1 MDTRKTSEL
10 NKLKYRPMKFKVL
23 YLLAIVGLMSFSSYA
38 QRAAGARIG
47 YIDTEFI
54 LENVPDYQEASTQ
67 LNSKLTK
74 WKSEIEK
81 KLADVE
87 TKKKA
92 LENEKV
98 LLTKELYEER
108 LEDISFEEAEILDY
122 QQKRF
127 GPNGDM
133 VIQRAQ
139 LMQPV
144 QDQIWAAVKEVA
156 ESRKYDFVF
165 DKNADFLM
173 LYSAERFD
181 ISDRVLAIITRASGR
196 EQAKNKKE
204 RRELEKEAIV
214 PETKTDDSKDERAQ
228 ALEEK
233 KAKRTADLEQR
244 RLDREKAL
252 EERRQKQ
259 IEVREAKKKEAE
271 ARRQKVLEARNKRE
285 NPKEETSKKSDST
298 AAKSAATGDKAKA
311 AVKTD
316 STKAKT
322 REQILAEKRAKA
334 LKEREDRKKALEER
348 KKKILEQRKKAREER
363 LEQLRKND
371 SIRKAKAK
379 QKDDN

>member
-1 MDTRKTSEL
+1 
-10 NKLKYRPMKFKVL
+10 MKCKVL

-38 QRAAGARIG
+38 QRVNGARIG

-54 LENVPDYQEASTQ
+54 LENVPDYQEASRQ
-67 LNSKLTK
+67 LDTKLTK

-81 KLADVE
+81 QLADIE
-87 TKKKA
+87 TKKKS

-108 LEDISFEEAEILDY
+108 LEDISFEEAEVLDY

-139 LMQPV
+139 LIQPV

-173 LYSAERFD
+173 LYSSERFD
-181 ISDRVLAIITRASGR
+181 ISDRVLAIITRASTR
-196 EQAKNKKE
+196 EQAKSKKE
-204 RRELEKEAIV
+204 RRELEKEAVI
-214 PETKTDDSKDERAQ
+214 PETDGSKDEREK
-228 ALEEK
+228 ALE
-233 KAKRTADLEQR
+233 KRKSQRAAELEQR

-259 IEVREAKKKEAE
+259 IEAREAKKKEAQE
-271 ARRQKVLEARNKRE
+271 RRQKALDARKKKANPKLEA
-285 NPKEETSKKSDST
+285 SKKADST
-298 AAKSAATGDKAKA
+298 ASKANPGGEKAKA
-311 AVKTD
+311 AVKKD
-316 STKAKT
+316 SSKVKT
-322 REQILAEKRAKA
+322 REQLLAEKRAKA
-334 LKEREDRKKALEER
+334 LKEREERKKSLEER

-379 QKDDN
+379 KEDDN